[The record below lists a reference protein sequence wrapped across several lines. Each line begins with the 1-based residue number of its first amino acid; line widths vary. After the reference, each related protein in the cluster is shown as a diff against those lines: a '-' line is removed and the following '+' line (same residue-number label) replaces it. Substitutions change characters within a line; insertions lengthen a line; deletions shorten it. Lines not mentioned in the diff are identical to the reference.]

1 MTKFDRETLVRL
13 PVCVSLNI
21 FKALIIEFSRE
32 KTALFENTT
41 PITRFVGAK
50 FMFSECWKISFQNR
64 TRTSM
69 GPSKTRSSH
78 NYIEVYPMNAE
89 VNKQIEKLNLESQE
103 AKQILNKTS
112 TAH

>member
-32 KTALFENTT
+32 KTALFETT
-41 PITRFVGAK
+41 PPITRFVGAK
-50 FMFSECWKISFQNR
+50 FKLPRCFLNVGRYHSKIASNR
-64 TRTSM
+64 ARTSM

-78 NYIEVYPMNAE
+78 NYIEVYPHE
-89 VNKQIEKLNLESQE
+89 RRSKQTNRE
-103 AKQILNKTS
+103 T
-112 TAH
+112 